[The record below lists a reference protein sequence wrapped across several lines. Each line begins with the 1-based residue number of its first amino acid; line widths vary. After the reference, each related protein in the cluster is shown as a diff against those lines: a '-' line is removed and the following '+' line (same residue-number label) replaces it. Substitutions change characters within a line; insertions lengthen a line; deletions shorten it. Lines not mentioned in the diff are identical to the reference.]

1 MKNEIIERNRYFQNF
16 PISLSF
22 KNELKEIMRKFKKI
36 LGKKILKNNA
46 ITVEIKLMNTKE
58 ENNLNIIQ
66 IF

>member
-46 ITVEIKLMNTKE
+46 ITV
-58 ENNLNIIQ
+58 
-66 IF
+66 